1 MRVFWRRYRR
11 SPGAVLGAA
20 VLGALLLM
28 ALAASAL
35 IPRGPWEIVGAPFAP
50 PLTAG
55 DILGTDTLGRDVL
68 AEIVYGSRISFLIGL
83 LSTIVALTVGVLLGI
98 LAGYFG
104 GLIDDVTTA
113 CVECFQVIPSFI
125 FAIVL
130 VAIFTPSTAST
141 IAAISTVSWPP
152 TARLVRAEVLSLRN
166 REFVLAAAMSGQSSY
181 SVMFREVLPNALPPV
196 ITMAA
201 LMVATAIL
209 LESAISFLGL
219 GDPNTMSWGYV
230 IGASRTVIRE
240 AWWMSVF
247 PGLAIMLTTLSI
259 NLVGD
264 GLSAAMNPKSER
276 IQ

>member
-1 MRVFWRRYRR
+1 VRVFWRRYRR
-11 SPGAVLGAA
+11 SSGAVVAAA
-20 VLGALLLM
+20 VLGVLLLT
-28 ALAASAL
+28 ALSAPEL
-35 IPRGPWEIVGAPFAP
+35 IPHGPWEIVGAPFTP
-50 PLTAG
+50 PLRAG
-55 DILGTDTLGRDVL
+55 HILGTDTLGRDVL
-68 AEIVYGSRISFLIGL
+68 AEIVYGSRISFLIGMV
-83 LSTIVALTVGVLLGI
+83 STIVALTVGVLMGA

-104 GLIDDVTTA
+104 GVIDDITTGF
-113 CVECFQVIPSFI
+113 VEFFQIIPNFI

-166 REFVLAAAMSGQSSY
+166 REFVLAAIMSGQSNY
-181 SVMFREVLPNALPPV
+181 SVMFREVLPNALSPV

-230 IGASRTVIRE
+230 IGASRTVIRD

-247 PGLAIMLTTLSI
+247 PGVAIMLTTLSI